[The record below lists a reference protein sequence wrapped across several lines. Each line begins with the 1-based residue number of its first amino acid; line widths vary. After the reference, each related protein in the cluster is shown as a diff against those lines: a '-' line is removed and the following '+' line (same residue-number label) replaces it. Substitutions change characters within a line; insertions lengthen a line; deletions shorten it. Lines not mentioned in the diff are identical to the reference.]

1 MSEPPATCYQCQSLR
16 KWLQSEHTVTE
27 LLPQG
32 EWLVGAGKEMVPAPL
47 SLHRDTGTHV
57 LDPTWSCFC
66 SVNQESVH
74 WHKVKITTWHLEFFT
89 ILTLTYT
96 RVADT
101 WPALKSL
108 WEFLSASDQQKK
120 LMNKLSTKEWK
131 GTCELS
137 RRASLSGRARSPLL
151 LLDTP
156 SGHGR
161 MMQEEE
167 SYTVILVPSVHSSKT
182 RTERYIHSWSNS
194 EHGLLL
200 SAK

>member
-1 MSEPPATCYQCQSLR
+1 MVMLLLCEPRELPLTQSQDHHLAFGVFHYTDFDMHKGCR
-16 KWLQSEHTVTE
+16 YMTE
-27 LLPQG
+27 
-32 EWLVGAGKEMVPAPL
+32 
-47 SLHRDTGTHV
+47 
-57 LDPTWSCFC
+57 
-66 SVNQESVH
+66 
-74 WHKVKITTWHLEFFT
+74 
-89 ILTLTYT
+89 
-96 RVADT
+96 
-101 WPALKSL
+101 ALKSL

-120 LMNKLSTKEWK
+120 LMGNKLSTKEWK

-137 RRASLSGRARSPLL
+137 GRASLSGRSRSPLL

-167 SYTVILVPSVHSSKT
+167 SYTVTLVPSVHSSKT